1 MIFLSQKQK
10 SEKKSQNGK
19 NVQKVQ
25 IFFLKQPKFG
35 YLQELLTNKIWKQMF
50 DKISKCWDFHEM
62 FGFSRHFRGLS
73 DLHENFHC
81 KLLCFIINMV
91 ISTKLK

>member
-1 MIFLSQKQK
+1 VIFLSQKQK

-35 YLQELLTNKIWKQMF
+35 YLQELLTNKI
-50 DKISKCWDFHEM
+50 
-62 FGFSRHFRGLS
+62 
-73 DLHENFHC
+73 
-81 KLLCFIINMV
+81 
-91 ISTKLK
+91 